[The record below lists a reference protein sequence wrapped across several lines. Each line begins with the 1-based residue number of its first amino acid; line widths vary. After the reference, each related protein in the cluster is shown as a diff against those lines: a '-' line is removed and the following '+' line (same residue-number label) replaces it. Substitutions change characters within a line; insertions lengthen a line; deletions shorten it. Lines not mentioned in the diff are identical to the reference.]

1 MSEQYIM
8 IPASDFIDQ
17 ISEIIS
23 RKVTEAVNSN
33 SKKADDEKLI
43 SSKEACELFQ
53 PAISRPTL
61 HSWAKQGKLKPRY
74 IGSKVYYLKSEI
86 MEAVKE
92 IKKYCR
98 NIN

>member
-1 MSEQYIM
+1 M
-8 IPASDFIDQ
+8 IPASEFIDQ

-61 HSWAKQGKLKPRY
+61 HSWAKQGKIQPRY
-74 IGSKVYYLKSEI
+74 TGGKRVFYLKSEV
-86 MEAVKE
+86 MEAAKV
-92 IKKYCR
+92 IKRYGK
-98 NIN
+98 